1 MAVGGPIDK
10 PTIAKTS
17 RLRPGFRAAAKSAS
31 DPEGG
36 AARRSDEFL
45 ELVAWLSSRFVNL
58 PSAEIEREIEAALQR
73 VLVFFDLDRA
83 ALLKVEPGRQIA
95 QVVLRLKSTDAPEPL
110 QFSCTG
116 PLPWLYRAVVE
127 RGETVAIASLD
138 DMPDAAGVDRDVLR
152 HHGIKSFLLIPL
164 MAADSVEYVLTFG
177 SQRQER
183 LRTAANAARLRLLG
197 EVFVGAMKRKLLQEG
212 QRDALRFEHV
222 IADILS
228 RFARTDA
235 EQLDDQ
241 IRLALQEILAFAQVD
256 RFGLFRVDTES
267 GWVHLTHVANAE
279 GVPAIALSYDLRRQ
293 APWLCDRLMR
303 RQESFAFESLDD
315 FPPEA
320 QVDRALVESRGTR
333 SGLYIPLQVDGQ
345 VRWILAGVRSRGC
358 QPWPDQYVE
367 RVKMLG
373 DVIVAAINRRAMIAQ
388 RLRSEAVLA
397 EAQRIANLG
406 SWEWDI
412 ASDRVTTS
420 EQCDRIQG
428 FPIRRFDDFIGTVH
442 PQDREAVRLQVER
455 DMSPPYA
462 KGTLEYRIVRPDGA
476 ERHVRDVYEL
486 VPGNDGRPSRVIGTV
501 QDITE
506 RTLMR
511 QRLNRAQQF
520 AQATLSAFH
529 KSLCVIDA
537 AGVVVE
543 VSDGWPAFARA
554 SGTEPLVAG
563 ANFFLASDR
572 AEGPKAAQARNL
584 ADGARAVVGGR
595 QDEFSMETA
604 YDSPQGP
611 RYFHTKVN
619 HFELEGA
626 RYAAISHEDIT
637 QRRNAELELENLRT
651 QHWHSERVARTGL
664 LIASLAHELSQPLTA
679 ILSNAQAGLRF
690 LARDKPDLLEIGAI
704 LKDIASDDKRA
715 GEIIQSLRVMLRRQQ
730 SERQLIDLAALAG
743 EVTSLLKSELVARQ
757 VALELD
763 CAADCLAQANRA
775 QIQQVLL
782 NLMMNAIEAMTAR
795 PAAQRRMQV
804 GVRGAAHGEVHMS
817 VGDSGYG
824 ITQEKF
830 KNVFDAF
837 WTTKSSGT
845 GMGLAI
851 SRSIIESHGG
861 RIWVDSREG
870 EGATFFVSLPAA
882 VGATLPATDAVSS
895 EREVK

>member
-1 MAVGGPIDK
+1 MAEGGPIDK
-10 PTIAKTS
+10 PTIAGRS
-17 RLRPGFRAAAKSAS
+17 PLRAGLRAAARS
-31 DPEGG
+31 EGDHERR
-36 AARRSDEFL
+36 AAPRSDEFL
-45 ELVAWLSSRFVNL
+45 ELVAYLSSRFVNL
-58 PSAEIEREIEAALQR
+58 AGAEVEREVEAALQR
-73 VLVFFDLDRA
+73 VLVFFGLDRA
-83 ALLKVEPGRQIA
+83 ALLKVDADRHFA
-95 QVVLRLKSTDAPEPL
+95 QVILRLKSSDAPEPL
-110 QFSCTG
+110 RFGRSE
-116 PLPWLYRAVVE
+116 PVPWLYNAVVD

-138 DMPDAAGVDRDVLR
+138 DLPDEASVDRGILR
-152 HHGIKSFLLIPL
+152 QHGIKSFLLIPL
-164 MAADSVEYVLTFG
+164 TGSDSVDYVLTLG
-177 SQRQER
+177 SERQECAW
-183 LRTAANAARLRLLG
+183 TAAHGARLRLLG
-197 EVFVGAMKRKLLQEG
+197 EVFAGAMKRKRLEEG

-222 IADILS
+222 TADILS
-228 RFARTDA
+228 RFARTDP

-241 IRLALQEILAFAQVD
+241 IRLALQELLAFAQVD
-256 RFGLFRVDTES
+256 RFGLFRVDADS
-267 GWVHLTHVANAE
+267 DWVHLTHMANAE
-279 GVPAIALSYDLRRQ
+279 GAPATALSYDLAKA
-293 APWLCDRLMR
+293 APWLHDRMMR
-303 RQESFAFESLDD
+303 AKEPFSFESLDD

-320 QVDRALVESRGTR
+320 APDRKLVESRGTR

-345 VRWILAGVRSRGC
+345 VRWILAGVRSRVQ
-358 QPWPDQYVE
+358 QPWHAQYVE
-367 RVKMLG
+367 RLTTLG
-373 DVIVAAINRRAMIAQ
+373 EVIVSAINRKAMIAE
-388 RLRSEAVLA
+388 RLRSESVLA

-428 FPIRRFDDFIGTVH
+428 FPIKCFADFIGAVH
-442 PQDREAVRLQVER
+442 PHDREAVRRQVER

-462 KGTLEYRIVRPDGA
+462 RGTLEYRIVRPDGP

-486 VPGNDGRPSRVIGTV
+486 VPGSDGRPSRVIGTV

-511 QRLNRAQQF
+511 QRLQSAQQF

-543 VSDGWPAFARA
+543 VSDGWPAFAQA
-554 SGTEPLVAG
+554 SGTEPLVTG
-563 ANFFLASDR
+563 ANFFLVTGR
-572 AEGPKAAQARNL
+572 TQGPKAAQARNL
-584 ADGARAVVGGR
+584 ADGVRAVVAGR

-604 YDSPQGP
+604 YDTPAGP
-611 RYFHTKVN
+611 RFFHTKIN

-626 RYAAISHEDIT
+626 RYAAVSHEEIT
-637 QRRNAELELENLRT
+637 LRRNAELELENLRA

-664 LIASLAHELSQPLTA
+664 LIGSLAHELSQPLTA

-690 LARDKPDLLEIGAI
+690 LARDEPDLLEIGAI
-704 LKDIASDDKRA
+704 LRDIASDDKRA

-743 EVTSLLKSELVARQ
+743 EVTTLLKSELVGRQ
-757 VALELD
+757 IELESD
-763 CAADCLAQANRA
+763 CAAGCLAQANRA

-782 NLMMNAIEAMTAR
+782 NLMMNGIEAMTSR
-795 PAAQRRMQV
+795 PPWQRRMRV
-804 GVRGAAHGEVHMS
+804 EVRGAAHGEVHVS
-817 VGDSGYG
+817 VNDSGCG
-824 ITQEKF
+824 ISQEKF
-830 KNVFDAF
+830 KTVFDAF

-870 EGATFFVSLPAA
+870 EGATFYVSLPAA
-882 VGATLPATDAVSS
+882 AGAKLSVADSARGHL
-895 EREVK
+895 EAK